1 MLAKRWS
8 INLSLQFVG
17 FIVGIPVGG
26 IIFLMLSRW
35 HQFSI
40 GRTVSLQIDPVGIVS
55 LAVTVI
61 IGLYVSRQL
70 TKRDELSKA
79 NGELL
84 VKYFNG
90 FLEDSELFIKKV
102 AVAEVKQGLTSIRAP
117 LKRLRSRSAMLIE
130 LGKKSELLQANS
142 VAASLLSQSVAE
154 IYIALTDSPRRG
166 TSTKH
171 STKVSDN
178 KVSFSNEKVDEI
190 NQKFLIFQE
199 AMFGIIVEITNG
211 SIGK

>member
-70 TKRDELSKA
+70 TKR
-79 NGELL
+79 
-84 VKYFNG
+84 
-90 FLEDSELFIKKV
+90 
-102 AVAEVKQGLTSIRAP
+102 
-117 LKRLRSRSAMLIE
+117 KRDKR
-130 LGKKSELLQANS
+130 
-142 VAASLLSQSVAE
+142 
-154 IYIALTDSPRRG
+154 
-166 TSTKH
+166 
-171 STKVSDN
+171 
-178 KVSFSNEKVDEI
+178 
-190 NQKFLIFQE
+190 
-199 AMFGIIVEITNG
+199 
-211 SIGK
+211 